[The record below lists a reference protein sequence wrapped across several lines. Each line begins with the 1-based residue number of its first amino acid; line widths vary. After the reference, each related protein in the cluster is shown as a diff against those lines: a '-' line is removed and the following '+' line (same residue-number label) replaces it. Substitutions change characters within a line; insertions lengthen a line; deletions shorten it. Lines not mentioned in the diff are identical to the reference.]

1 MAVRFKLV
9 DNRTRISKKLKELEE
24 KLEQLQPQFLK
35 ETVETIVAYSPVD
48 TGTYMDAHNVGV
60 VGEPVSSK
68 GKPRNQPYGPHAQA
82 ALVRTFA
89 QIETLPDGTNAYIS
103 NSALHAP
110 LVEYE
115 RIWAPYTEARA
126 QAPAI
131 LERVK
136 AKLGLK

>member
-24 KLEQLQPQFLK
+24 KLQEVQPEFLK
-35 ETVETIVAYSPVD
+35 KTIDHIVMYSPVD

-60 VGEPVSSK
+60 VGHPVSSH
-68 GKPRNQPYGPHAQA
+68 GKPRNQPYGPHAEA
-82 ALVRTFA
+82 ALTRTYA
-89 QIETLPDGTNAYIS
+89 QIDALPDGTTAYIS

-115 RIWAPYTEARA
+115 NGDAPYTTARA

-131 LERVK
+131 LQEVK
-136 AKLGLK
+136 QKLGLR